1 MITVKD
7 FRYTLEK
14 NYTNQQLENFTTT
27 SNGNQGVAP
36 QRNSIELM
44 PIFREHRQ
52 LLEYSLGFLRC
63 NTDRKVTSIHLDRT
77 YFVHLFVKTL

>member
-14 NYTNQQLENFTTT
+14 NYTSQQLENFTTL

-36 QRNSIELM
+36 PRNSIELI
-44 PIFREHRQ
+44 PI
-52 LLEYSLGFLRC
+52 L
-63 NTDRKVTSIHLDRT
+63 
-77 YFVHLFVKTL
+77 

>member
-14 NYTNQQLENFTTT
+14 NYTNEQLENFTTL

-36 QRNSIELM
+36 PRNSIELI
-44 PIFREHRQ
+44 PI
-52 LLEYSLGFLRC
+52 L
-63 NTDRKVTSIHLDRT
+63 
-77 YFVHLFVKTL
+77 